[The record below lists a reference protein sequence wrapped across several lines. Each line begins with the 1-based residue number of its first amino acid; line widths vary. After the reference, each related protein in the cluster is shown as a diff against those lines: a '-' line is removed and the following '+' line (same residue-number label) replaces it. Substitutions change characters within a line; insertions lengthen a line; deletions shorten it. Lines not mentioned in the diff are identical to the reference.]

1 MAYIPLYWHQSWLI
15 MNFHIKSLLSFIWFS
30 FSVPP
35 SQKIRRENQVIP
47 ISSQSGTISCIPG
60 MTTFASA
67 PSGCCTWNRFSKKKK
82 KKEYLD
88 RRYVDVTTKIGVSII
103 LNSEKI
109 LLALLN
115 LLYAIM
121 FYTQNGMSFII
132 LIIL

>member
-1 MAYIPLYWHQSWLI
+1 M
-15 MNFHIKSLLSFIWFS
+15 
-30 FSVPP
+30 
-35 SQKIRRENQVIP
+35 
-47 ISSQSGTISCIPG
+47 
-60 MTTFASA
+60 
-67 PSGCCTWNRFSKKKK
+67 
-82 KKEYLD
+82 
-88 RRYVDVTTKIGVSII
+88 TTKIGVSII